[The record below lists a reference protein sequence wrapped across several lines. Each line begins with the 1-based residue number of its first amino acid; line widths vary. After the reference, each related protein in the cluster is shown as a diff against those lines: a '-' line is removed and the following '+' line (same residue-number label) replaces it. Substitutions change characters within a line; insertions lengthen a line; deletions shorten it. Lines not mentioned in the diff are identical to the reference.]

1 MNVQNNESIT
11 RLEAMLSTFGFKYY
25 DYVISQKDLSIQFTK
40 RGNEKLSKIYNR
52 DLRVDILTSGF
63 KIIEGIR
70 ETISIPSI
78 SSYK

>member
-1 MNVQNNESIT
+1 MNVQNNESIAQ
-11 RLEAMLSTFGFKYY
+11 LESMLSNYGFKYS
-25 DYVISQKDLSIQFTK
+25 DYVIFQKDLSIQFTNS
-40 RGNEKLSKIYNR
+40 GNEKLSKIYNR

-70 ETISIPSI
+70 KPMSIPSM